1 MKRLL
6 RNMCVTILANVEMIT
21 YKLDLALNVIDANIA
36 LEDQSERRAR
46 LNVDA
51 NLDLIEAQWRALL
64 DNKNENKWG
73 KL

>member
-1 MKRLL
+1 
-6 RNMCVTILANVEMIT
+6 MIT